1 MISLPLCKKSIW
13 CKWVYSI
20 KYNLDGSIERYKT
33 RLVILGNKQVEGLN
47 YNETFARV
55 DEMLIVCTFVVVDV
69 TKN

>member
-1 MISLPLCKKSIW
+1 
-13 CKWVYSI
+13 
-20 KYNLDGSIERYKT
+20 
-33 RLVILGNKQVEGLN
+33 VILGNKQVEGLN